1 MLEQINIAN
10 EQLHESASAATDDAG
25 KSTTRPRTT
34 NVIPKTHGPAKKNSG
49 SSPRFGKKLF
59 REIPACIFDSMN

>member
-25 KSTTRPRTT
+25 KSTTRPPTT
-34 NVIPKTHGPAKKNSG
+34 NEIPKPHGPAKKMQDPLLGSAKSCSG
-49 SSPRFGKKLF
+49 KYRHVYLT
-59 REIPACIFDSMN
+59 A